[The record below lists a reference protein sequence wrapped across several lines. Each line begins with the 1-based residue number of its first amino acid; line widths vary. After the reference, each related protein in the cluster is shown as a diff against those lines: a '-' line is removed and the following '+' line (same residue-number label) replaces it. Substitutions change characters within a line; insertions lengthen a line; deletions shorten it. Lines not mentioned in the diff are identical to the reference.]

1 MRKSHNFIVPL
12 VVYPFDIMFS
22 VGETD
27 KQLMD
32 AINDRMDNEDSKVFL
47 EDELLFNVPP
57 TRLGYTLHNLK
68 GGQTVVR
75 FRNQPKTDVVAH
87 EIFHAIE
94 FIFDRIGLPHSRDTS
109 ESWAYALQ
117 YVTKEFYYNLN
128 HKQK

>member
-1 MRKSHNFIVPL
+1 MKSHNFIVPL

-27 KQLMD
+27 KQLRD
-32 AINDRMDNEDSKVFL
+32 AINDRLEDEHAKVFL
-47 EDELLFNVPP
+47 YDELLFNVPE
-57 TRLGYTLHNLK
+57 TRKGYTLHNLI

-75 FRNQPKTDVVAH
+75 FKKNKPDIDIVAH

-109 ESWAYALQ
+109 ESWAYAIQ

-128 HKQK
+128 IKK